1 MNSSF
6 WKNKKVLLTG
16 HTGFKGSWL
25 SLWLK
30 RLNVDLIGFSNSV
43 PTKPSLFEL
52 AGIEET
58 ITSITGDI
66 SDPSQISDVVKKYN
80 PDIIIHMAAQS
91 LVLKSYDY
99 PLETFSTNTMGTV
112 NLLDAIRKVDTPK
125 VVLNVTSDKCYENK
139 ELGLKFKED
148 DPMGGLDPYS
158 SSKGCAELVT
168 SAFRNSFFNIDDFD
182 RHHVAIASVRAGNV
196 IGGGDWAED
205 RLIPDIFKNILVNKP
220 IKIRNPGSIRPWQFI
235 LDALYGYLLLI
246 EKLWDDGIKYSGAWN
261 FGSIEDARTV
271 SWITKKLSELWDVNI
286 DWEFEKKD
294 HKHEA
299 KYLELDCSK
308 SSRMLDW
315 KPKMDL
321 SMTLEWIVNW
331 YKQYQQK
338 NDIRLFTEKQIEKYN
353 SL

>member
-66 SDPSQISDVVKKYN
+66 SDSSQISDVIKKYN

-91 LVLKSYDY
+91 LVLKSYEY

-112 NLLDAIRKVDTPK
+112 NLLDAIRKVGTPK

-148 DPMGGLDPYS
+148 DPIGGLDPYS

-220 IKIRNPGSIRPWQFI
+220 IKIRNPDSIRPWQFI

-261 FGSIEDARTV
+261 FGSMEDARTV

-299 KYLELDCSK
+299 NYLELDCSK
-308 SSRMLDW
+308 SSRMLGW

-338 NDIRLFTEKQIEKYN
+338 NDIRPFTEKQIEKYN

>member
-139 ELGLKFKED
+139 ELGIKFKED

>member
-6 WKNKKVLLTG
+6 WENKKVLLTG

-30 RLNVDLIGFSNSV
+30 RLNVDLVGFSNSV

-52 AGIEET
+52 AGTKEK

-66 SDPSQISDVVKKYN
+66 RDPAQIRDAIKKHN

-91 LVLKSYDY
+91 LVLKSYEY

-112 NLLDAIRKVDTPK
+112 NLLDAVRKIGSPK
-125 VVLNVTSDKCYENK
+125 VVVNVTSDKCYENR

-148 DPMGGLDPYS
+148 DPIGGLDPYS

-168 SAFRNSFFNIDDFD
+168 SAFRNSFFNITDFD
-182 RHHVAIASVRAGNV
+182 KHHTAIASVRAGNI

-205 RLIPDIFKNILVNKP
+205 RLIPDIFRSILVNKP
-220 IKIRNPGSIRPWQFI
+220 IKIRNPNSIRPWQFI
-235 LDALYGYLLLI
+235 LDALHGYLLLI
-246 EKLWDDGIKYSGAWN
+246 EKLWDDGPKYSGAWN
-261 FGSIEDARTV
+261 FGSIEDAKTV
-271 SWITKKLSELWDVNI
+271 SWITKKLTELWHVNI
-286 DWEFEKKD
+286 DWEIEKKEN
-294 HKHEA
+294 KHEA
-299 KYLELDCSK
+299 NYLELDCSK
-308 SSRMLDW
+308 SSRMLGW

-321 SMTLEWIVNW
+321 NMALGWIVNW
-331 YKQYQQK
+331 YKQYQQQ
-338 NDIRLFTEKQIEKYN
+338 NDIRSFTEKQIEKYEI
-353 SL
+353 L

>member
-66 SDPSQISDVVKKYN
+66 SDPSQISDVIKKYN

-91 LVLKSYDY
+91 LVLKSYEH

-112 NLLDAIRKVDTPK
+112 NLLDAIRKVGTPK

-148 DPMGGLDPYS
+148 DPIGGLDPYS

-220 IKIRNPGSIRPWQFI
+220 IKIRNPDSIRPWQFI

-261 FGSIEDARTV
+261 FGSMEDARTV

-299 KYLELDCSK
+299 NYLELDCSK
-308 SSRMLDW
+308 SSRMLGW

-321 SMTLEWIVNW
+321 NMTLEWIVDW

-338 NDIRLFTEKQIEKYN
+338 NDIRPFTEKQIEKYN